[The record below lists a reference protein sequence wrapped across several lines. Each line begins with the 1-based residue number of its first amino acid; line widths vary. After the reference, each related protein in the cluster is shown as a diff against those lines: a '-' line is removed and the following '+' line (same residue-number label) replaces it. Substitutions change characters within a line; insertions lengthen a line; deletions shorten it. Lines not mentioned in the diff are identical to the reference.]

1 MLLQASLIPIYCPL
15 LRVSHHVFDSCYKV
29 AYDCNKMK
37 EFHGISA
44 SPGIAI
50 GRVFL
55 YLEDS
60 MAVPKYTIDK
70 DSFET
75 EIKRYQEA
83 VDKATTDLTDLK
95 EQLSREM
102 EEENSRILDSHL
114 LMLSD
119 SMFTE
124 QVYQRM
130 RTETVNVEAALKAV
144 IEDLVDKLNASNDIY
159 LKERSVDI
167 YDVAKRVINH
177 LMFRERL
184 SLADINS
191 EVIIVSQ
198 NLMPSDTLIMN
209 KRMVKGIALDSG
221 GRTSHTAILAK
232 SFEIPAVLGLRNLT
246 KHINTNDLIIVDGH
260 HGKVIINP
268 DAETKNLYEK
278 MLLDYQKRESE
289 LLNMNQLAAETRDG
303 KLIKLNANI
312 EIPEEVDSVL
322 VHGADG
328 IGLYRS
334 EFLFMQPGKIPTE
347 DEQFHAYKTVLE
359 AMDGK
364 PVTIRTLDVGGDKFI
379 PSINSLPE
387 NNPLLGWRAIRFCI
401 EEKAF
406 FKQQLRALLRAS
418 VFGSLKIMFPMI
430 SGVEELDKA
439 LDILDETKREL
450 KSENINYIEKIPVGI
465 MIEVPSAAL
474 TSDILAKKVDF
485 FSIGTNDLIQYTI
498 AVDRGNEKIADLYEP
513 FHPGVLRLIRMVI
526 DNAHAQGLSVS
537 MCGEMAG
544 DVYSSVILLGLGL
557 DAYSM
562 SAISIPEI
570 KRIIRSVSMT
580 DAEELVGTI
589 MSMKSFGDID
599 QYVKNWMEE
608 NFDIVKY

>member
-1 MLLQASLIPIYCPL
+1 
-15 LRVSHHVFDSCYKV
+15 
-29 AYDCNKMK
+29 MK

-55 YLEDS
+55 HLEDS
-60 MAVPKYTIDK
+60 MAVPKYTIK
-70 DSFET
+70 EDSIDI
-75 EIKRYQEA
+75 EIERYQEA
-83 VDKATTDLTDLK
+83 IAKATGDLTELK
-95 EQLSREM
+95 ERLMREM

-119 SMFTE
+119 SMFTQ
-124 QVYQRM
+124 QVYDRM
-130 RTETVNVEAALKAV
+130 RSDLVNIEAALKSI
-144 IEDLVDKLNASNDIY
+144 IEDLVEKLNASNDVY

-177 LMFRERL
+177 LMFRERI
-184 SLADINS
+184 SLAEINS

-209 KRMVKGIALDSG
+209 KRMVQGIALDSG

-232 SFEIPAVLGLRNLT
+232 SFEIPAVLGLRDLT

-268 DAETKNLYEK
+268 DEETRNLYEK

-289 LLNMNQLAAETRDG
+289 LLNMNKLAAETRDG

-334 EFLFMQPGKIPTE
+334 EFLFMQPGRIPTE
-347 DEQFHAYKTVLE
+347 EEQFVAYKTVLE

-379 PSINSLPE
+379 PSINNIAE

-401 EEKAF
+401 EHKDF
-406 FKQQLRALLRAS
+406 FKKQLRALLRAS
-418 VFGSLKIMFPMI
+418 VFGNLKIMFPMI
-430 SGVEELDKA
+430 SGVEELEKA
-439 LDILDETKREL
+439 LDILEETKREL
-450 KSENINYIEKIPVGI
+450 KKEKINYIDRIPVGI

-498 AVDRGNEKIADLYEP
+498 AVDRGNEKIAGLYEP

-544 DVYSSVILLGLGL
+544 DVYSSIILLGLGL
-557 DAYSM
+557 DVYSM

-608 NFDIVKY
+608 KFDIIKY